1 MKINLRVRKNNP
13 MFWFQLFL
21 SVAVPIGAY
30 FGITGQDITSWSIL
44 GRLLVDA
51 ISNPYVLF
59 TVLVSVYNALLDP
72 TVRGINDSER
82 SLRYKQPMPSAK
94 KVK

>member
-30 FGITGQDITSWSIL
+30 FGITGKDVTSWSLL
-44 GRLLVDA
+44 GRLLFDA

-72 TVRGINDSER
+72 TTKNIGDSEKAMK
-82 SLRYKQPMPSAK
+82 YKKP
-94 KVK
+94 V

>member
-13 MFWFQLFL
+13 MFWFQLLL
-21 SVAVPIGAY
+21 SIAVPIGAY

-44 GRLLVDA
+44 GRLLFDA

-72 TVRGINDSER
+72 TVSGVGDSNKA
-82 SLRYKQPMPSAK
+82 LTYDKPVPPAK
-94 KVK
+94 

>member
-44 GRLLVDA
+44 GRLLFDA
-51 ISNPYVLF
+51 VSNPYVLF

-72 TVRGINDSER
+72 TVKGVGDSQKA
-82 SLRYKQPMPSAK
+82 LQYNKPAPPAK
-94 KVK
+94 